1 MRKQVLRS
9 LLAASMVAALGLFGC
24 GAAPSTDAADEAE
37 EMVAS
42 EGAVE
47 EAATEEKAAEADA
60 EPEEAPEDALGDE
73 AFDGV
78 ALISNEYVEI
88 DLQRLFQKRVNWTYS
103 DGRTEET
110 ILNAI
115 AITAENKTDGDALV
129 FVHAYLDGEELW
141 CMLADGHNDPKAGK
155 KVNASYYIA
164 WDTQPDFT
172 QLDSFEQLYDVDLV
186 ITVASNEGGYPTI
199 CEAEVNLGEA
209 IGAVSPE

>member
-1 MRKQVLRS
+1 MRKRLLQAM
-9 LLAASMVAALGLFGC
+9 LAASMVAALGLFGC
-24 GAAPSTDAADEAE
+24 GAAPSTGATDAAE
-37 EMVAS
+37 EMVSAEES
-42 EGAVE
+42 VE
-47 EAATEEKAAEADA
+47 EAGVDEAAAESDA
-60 EPEEAPEDALGDE
+60 EPEEAPEDVLGDE

-78 ALISNEYVEI
+78 ALISNEFVEV
-88 DLQRLFQKRVNWTYS
+88 DLQRLFQKRVNWMYS

-110 ILNAI
+110 VLNAV
-115 AITAENKTDGDALV
+115 AITAENKTDGDVLV
-129 FVHAYLDGEELW
+129 FVHANLDGEELW

-199 CEAEVNLGEA
+199 CEAEVNIGEA
-209 IGAVSPE
+209 IGAQV